1 MIGILTNNSFLKILD
16 VEDYFPKNVDEEW
29 KIYKTFDEIYED
41 RDKINIILSSGRLD
55 EEKIKDFKN
64 LKWVFSYTT
73 GVDKYP
79 LDSLKEMGVVLTN
92 TKGVQAKS
100 ISEQVLGVMISF
112 SRNLFR
118 AYQNK
123 VERKY
128 EKYPMDE
135 LYNKRLLIVG
145 MGSIGRELA
154 RRAKAFD
161 MFIAGVRNHVDGP
174 SPENFDEVYPTSEL
188 KDHFPGFDY
197 IVSILPSTERTRGLY
212 NYNMF
217 KSMDKKTIFM
227 NVGRGDAVIE
237 DDLIRALEEG
247 EIRGAYLDVFQ
258 NEPLSSSSDLW
269 DFDNLVITPHIAGPT
284 PFYFERAMV
293 LFQRN
298 LEEFRKNKKLSNIIS
313 YEERY

>member
-1 MIGILTNNSFLKILD
+1 MIGILTNDSFLKIKD
-16 VEDYFPKNVDEEW
+16 VEEYFTENVDEEW
-29 KIYKTFDEIYED
+29 KIYKIFDEIYDD
-41 RDKINIILSSGRLD
+41 RDKIDIILSSGRLD
-55 EEKIKDFKN
+55 GEKIKNFKN
-64 LKWVFSYTT
+64 LKRVFSYTT

-79 LDSLKEMGVVLTN
+79 LDSLNEMGVVLTN

-112 SRNLFR
+112 SRNLFK

-123 VERKY
+123 AERKY
-128 EKYPMDE
+128 EKYPMYE
-135 LYNKRLLIVG
+135 LYNKRLLIIG

-161 MFIAGVRNHVDGP
+161 MRIAGVRNHVDGKDQ
-174 SPENFDEVYPTSEL
+174 ENFDEVYPTSEL
-188 KDHFPGFDY
+188 KNHLSGFDY
-197 IVSILPSTERTRGLY
+197 IVSILPSTESTRDLY
-212 NYNMF
+212 NYDLF
-217 KSMDKKTIFM
+217 KAMDKNTIFM

-237 DDLIRALEEG
+237 DDLIRSLKDG

-258 NEPLSSSSDLW
+258 NEPLSPSSDLW
-269 DFDNLVITPHIAGPT
+269 DLDNLVITPHIAGPT

-298 LEEFRKNKKLSNIIS
+298 LEEFRKNKELSNTIS

>member
-1 MIGILTNNSFLKILD
+1 MIGILTNDSFLKIND
-16 VEDYFPKNVDEEW
+16 VEEYFTENVDEEW
-29 KIYKTFDEIYED
+29 KIYKIFDEIYED

-55 EEKIKDFKN
+55 GEKIKDFKN

-79 LDSLKEMGVVLTN
+79 LDSLKEIGVVLTN

-123 VERKY
+123 AERKC
-128 EKYPMDE
+128 EKYPIDE
-135 LYNKRLLIVG
+135 LYKKSLLITG

-161 MFIAGVRNHVDGP
+161 MRIAGVRNHVDGKKT
-174 SPENFDEVYPTSEL
+174 ENFDEVYPTCEL
-188 KDHFPGFDY
+188 KDHLSGFDY

-212 NYNMF
+212 NYDLF
-217 KSMDKKTIFM
+217 KAMDKNTIFM

-237 DDLIRALEEG
+237 NDLIMALEEG
-247 EIRGAYLDVFQ
+247 EIKGAYIDVFQ
-258 NEPLSSSSDLW
+258 NEPLSSDSKLW
-269 DFDNLVITPHIAGPT
+269 NLDNLVITPHIAGPT

-298 LEEFRKNKKLSNIIS
+298 LEEFRKNKELSNTIS